1 MVKQREARHRAVF
14 ACLGCNLCVHHQA
27 RRAGRPRF
35 RDDFAGTG
43 PAEAAAEADATGTG

>member
-1 MVKQREARHRAVF
+1 MKQREVQLRAVF
-14 ACLGCNLCVHHQA
+14 ACLGCNLAVHRQA

-43 PAEAAAEADATGTG
+43 PAEAAAEADAIGTG